1 MACARSLA
9 TISQGDVLSGGGKE
23 QKTHSRSARSLAHFL
38 LPGNTFVAKEIQL
51 VRICV
56 SLLQH

>member
-1 MACARSLA
+1 VEEEKSKRHTLTLLELA
-9 TISQGDVLSGGGKE
+9 GW
-23 QKTHSRSARSLAHFL
+23 LAHFL

-56 SLLQH
+56 SLLQQRR

>member
-23 QKTHSRSARSLAHFL
+23 QKTHSARSLAHFL